1 MGLQGLAAQRHTLG
15 ARLDHDPE
23 IKLLMQALALA
34 TAGVTALDAL
44 MVAALQIGS
53 TQLAEPSLLN
63 PAC

>member
-15 ARLDHDPE
+15 GRLDHDPE